1 MLRAFTFSSSPSF
14 AWFLGQSRIQTFKIV
29 STKTGFEY
37 KINVKGFRSNSTWK
51 LLLFILRRKAE
62 MLVSCSSRLLRK
74 IERKRVIGNCGEFWY
89 VAWQFRIAFY
99 NYRRCKRLQA
109 RKIVLFRRLKISFF
123 FFVSILLENRL
134 ILFNDLDVRLSV
146 YNLIEMFLNRSN
158 PILRVYI
165 HIPYV
170 F

>member
-1 MLRAFTFSSSPSF
+1 MLQAFAFSSSLSF
-14 AWFLGQSRIQTFKIV
+14 AWFLGQSPVQTFKIV
-29 STKTGFEY
+29 STKTGVEY
-37 KINVKGFRSNSTWK
+37 KINVKGFCSNYAWK
-51 LLLFILRRKAE
+51 LLLFILRWKAE

-123 FFVSILLENRL
+123 FLSILLENR
-134 ILFNDLDVRLSV
+134 
-146 YNLIEMFLNRSN
+146 
-158 PILRVYI
+158 
-165 HIPYV
+165 
-170 F
+170 